1 MKRIFTKFSVLTFLC
16 FLFNYTAFAQN
27 ITVKGTVTD
36 GGDKTTIPAVSVQV
50 KGTTTGAQTD
60 VNGNYSISAPANATL
75 VFTYIG
81 YTTQEVPVNNRTT
94 INIVLASSA
103 QQLDQVVVVGYGTQR
118 KIDVT
123 GSVATVKG
131 EEISKQA
138 SVNPVSALQG
148 KVAGVSISNNG
159 APGASPLITIRGTG
173 TVYGNTGVLY
183 VVDGVWYDEIS
194 FLNPADIESISILKD
209 ASSLSIYGIRAANG
223 VVLVTTTRGKKG
235 DAIIN
240 YNGSVGLQSVTNAV
254 KMANGTEYA
263 TAINEINASKTP
275 PDAPLFK
282 DPASFGK
289 GTDWYGQI
297 LRNAMVNNHQLS
309 ISGGGEKSSYNFS
322 LGYLNQ
328 DGIVE
333 RNNYKRYT
341 ARLANDF
348 QVLKPLKVGYN
359 VSGTASNSN
368 DIPNSI
374 FYQMYSAG
382 PVVPVRYADGT
393 YGDPNDFGLGGG
405 ANFNP
410 QATLDFFNRKSK
422 NYKVTGNVYAE
433 LNILKSL
440 TFKTSIGGDFG
451 QAEVRNYN
459 QVYVA
464 TASQRNETSELGV
477 DRTEDRNW
485 IIENTLT
492 YKNIFGDHNLTV
504 LGGQTAQ
511 RRKSY
516 LINALAR
523 NVPYSSEGD
532 LYLAL
537 GDSDNRFIN
546 DSGVLTTAASYFGRV
561 NYSFKDRYLLNAS
574 VRADGASQFFGGGEL
589 WGYFP
594 SIGAGWVVTN
604 EPFMKD
610 QKIFSNLKLRGS
622 WGKVGNAGVPVNPS
636 TLVIT
641 QKGGYVAYFN
651 GVSYTGKNIDT
662 MVPTF
667 LNWER
672 SSGTDIGL
680 EAGFLDNRLNIEADY
695 YTKTTQQ
702 AIFEIPV
709 LSSIGLGNSKQIGNQ
724 ADFRNRGFEFVASWR
739 DKTEGGLTYSISG
752 NFGYNQNKVMKV
764 VTGENPVYSGG
775 EGLANGSLPTRTM
788 VGRPVGEFF
797 GYQVAGIFQNQAE
810 IASSAQPGAKPGDF
824 RYVDTNGDGQ
834 VSEKDRVP
842 LGNPNPKFNY
852 GLNTNFAYK
861 NFDLAVDIQG
871 VAGVDVYNANIGL
884 RYGNENFTQDFFK
897 NRWHGEGTS
906 NTYPST
912 NVGSTENARPNSF
925 YVESGAYIRLRN
937 VQLGYTLPAGL
948 LSKWKMQKVR
958 VFANAQNAINLFGYK
973 GFSPEVG
980 KPTVGNYSPLRAG
993 VDANVYPLYAT
1004 YNLGVNV
1011 TF

>member
-159 APGASPLITIRGTG
+159 APGAAPLITIRGTG

-183 VVDGVWYDEIS
+183 VVDGVWHDDIS

-240 YNGSVGLQSVTNAV
+240 YNGSVGVQSVTNAV

-309 ISGGGEKSSYNFS
+309 ISGGGEKTSYNFS

-504 LGGQTAQ
+504 LAGQTAQ

-516 LINALAR
+516 TINALAR

-537 GDSDNRFIN
+537 GDSDNRYIN

-574 VRADGASQFFGGGEL
+574 MRADGASQFFGGGEL

-610 QKIFSNLKLRGS
+610 QKVFSNLKLRGS

-764 VTGENPVYSGG
+764 VTGQNPVYSGG

-797 GYQVAGIFQNQAE
+797 GYQVAGIFQNKAE
-810 IASSAQPGAKPGDF
+810 IASSAQTGAKPGDF
-824 RYVDTNGDGQ
+824 KYIDTNGDGQ
-834 VSEKDRVP
+834 ISEKDRVP

-852 GLNTNFAYK
+852 GLNTSFAYK

-884 RYGNENFTQDFFK
+884 RFGNENFTQDFFK
-897 NRWHGEGTS
+897 NRWHGEGSS